1 MAVKW
6 SPAEV
11 IKAFQPYLEN
21 TIKQQSTPAATTRTG
36 LLDKLMSR
44 VTTPQGTSANTG
56 GTL

>member
-21 TIKQQSTPAATTRTG
+21 TIKQQSTPATTKTG
-36 LLDKLMSR
+36 LLDKLMNR
-44 VTTPQGTSANTG
+44 VATPQNTSTNTG